1 MSCKAWRHRRDFST
15 QSVLGVGLIWY
26 LSGALTYQWKSRST
40 ACSSDWWFQTFFIF
54 HNIWDNPPHWL
65 YNIFFKM
72 VKTTNQS
79 CITIQCSTPRKPY
92 PAGTTWGKF
101 RARRD
106 VIHGVGAKEVTD
118 DSWSAPPR
126 MLTGSF
132 HCHLWRQEIGKMIN
146 GQPRNGRYSV
156 GQLEGYPW
164 DSDKLCTLTYN

>member
-1 MSCKAWRHRRDFST
+1 ML
-15 QSVLGVGLIWY
+15 QLVLLAKYAPQMLIGLIWY
-26 LSGALTYQWKSRST
+26 LCGALTYQWKSRST

-146 GQPRNGRYSV
+146 GQPRM
-156 GQLEGYPW
+156 
-164 DSDKLCTLTYN
+164 KILCWSIGGVTPEIVINW